1 MQARYLFVL
10 QSYGPAIGS
19 NIGLL
24 PNAVLMV
31 LTLPRTVVARADLA
45 CAFDFK
51 VKFFLLFDSLFFILM
66 AAIPPV
72 EIVQP
77 VPN

>member
-1 MQARYLFVL
+1 M

-31 LTLPRTVVARADLA
+31 LTLPRTVIARLDRE
-45 CAFDFK
+45 CAFDFN
-51 VKFFLLFDSLFFILM
+51 VTFFLLFDSLFFVLM